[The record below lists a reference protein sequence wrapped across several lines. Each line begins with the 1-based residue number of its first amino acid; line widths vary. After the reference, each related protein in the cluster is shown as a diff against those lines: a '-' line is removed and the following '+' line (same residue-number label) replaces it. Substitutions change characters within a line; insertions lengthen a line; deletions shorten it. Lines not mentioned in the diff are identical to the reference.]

1 MAGQRRLL
9 AILVA
14 ALAAGLVAAP
24 ARADSANPDRRISYA
39 HKAMGTV
46 VRVTLWT
53 DDEERAAAAKRAVF
67 DEFDRVD
74 KLMSSWQEGSD
85 VAKINAA
92 AGTGAWT
99 AVDPEVFDVIDRAQK
114 MSRRTGGAFDVTVG
128 SYRGLWKFD
137 QDRDGTIPAPADV
150 AARKRLV
157 NYRDVQL
164 DRRRK
169 AVRLRK
175 KGQRITL
182 GGVAKGYAVDRAIA
196 LLHQM
201 NFVDFIIQAGGDL
214 YAGGKKGARFWTVG
228 IRDPRGAREQSFA
241 VTQIHNKTFSTSGDY
256 ERSVIKDGVRY
267 HHILDPK
274 TGRPATR
281 SRSVTV
287 MADSAMTA
295 DMWSTALFVIGP
307 AKGLPLVDRT
317 AGIEA
322 VFVDAQ
328 NEVKSSKG
336 LELAQ
341 RPETPAPGRVVIVR
355 PPTPGI

>member
-1 MAGQRRLL
+1 MADQRRLL
-9 AILVA
+9 ALVVF
-14 ALAAGLVAAP
+14 ALATLGVAQAP
-24 ARADSANPDRRISYA
+24 AVAQSSPDRKISYA
-39 HKAMGTV
+39 HKSMGTV
-46 VRVTLWT
+46 IRLTLWT
-53 DDEERAAAAKRAVF
+53 DDQRNAAAARRAVF
-67 DEFDRVD
+67 AEFDRVD
-74 KLMSSWQEGSD
+74 KLMSSWREGSD
-85 VAKINAA
+85 VTKLNAA
-92 AGTGAWT
+92 AGTNKWI
-99 AVDPEVFDVIDRAQK
+99 AVDPEVFDVISRAQE
-114 MSRRTGGAFDVTVG
+114 MARASGGAFDITVG

-137 QDRDGTIPAPADV
+137 QDRDGSIPSPAAV
-150 AARKRLV
+150 KARRRLV

-175 KGQRITL
+175 RGQRITL

-214 YAGGKKGARFWTVG
+214 YAGGKKGAKFWTVG

-241 VTQIHNKTFSTSGDY
+241 ITQIRNKTFSTSGDY

-267 HHILDPK
+267 HHILDPR
-274 TGRPATR
+274 TGRPADK

-295 DMWSTALFVIGP
+295 DMWSTALFVIG
-307 AKGLPLVDRT
+307 ARKGIGLVDRNSE
-317 AGIEA
+317 IEA
-322 VFVDAQ
+322 VFIDGK

-336 LELAQ
+336 LELAK
-341 RPETPAPGRVVIVR
+341 RPATPAPGRVVIVR